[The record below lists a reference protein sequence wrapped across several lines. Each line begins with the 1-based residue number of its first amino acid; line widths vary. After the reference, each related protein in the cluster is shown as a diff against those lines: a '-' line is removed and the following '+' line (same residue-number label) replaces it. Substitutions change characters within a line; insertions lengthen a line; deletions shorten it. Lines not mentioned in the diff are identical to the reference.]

1 MTVADSSEY
10 PLVWLIAGEPSG
22 DILGA
27 RLMVALK
34 QITAGNIRIEGIGGD
49 AMAGEGLNSRF
60 PISDIAVMGLVEIIP
75 RLPLIKRRM
84 RETIEQIL
92 TEQPVLLVSIDAPG
106 FCYDIW
112 KGLRGSGVGL
122 VHYVAPTVWAWR
134 PDRAKKFAAE
144 LDHLMT
150 LLPFEPPL
158 FEREGLSATFVGHSV
173 LEGGA
178 SNGDGAAFRQK
189 QSIAEDA
196 TVICVL
202 PGSRGGELKRLGR
215 IFEIAARSVFEQ
227 YPNSVFVFP
236 TVPYMR
242 PRVEALARS
251 WPGRTVIVES
261 VREKFD
267 AMAASNAAIAASG
280 TVSLELAL
288 AKVPHVVA
296 YRMNALTIA
305 IVRMLHGIN
314 QKYINLINILLDRE
328 VVPEFVQENCTA
340 ANIAAELS
348 ALMSDE
354 VRQQQQRD
362 AFSEGIQKLAPAG
375 GSPSTAAA
383 EIVVELLNA
392 PSNIKNDRRQ

>member
-1 MTVADSSEY
+1 MVNSTEY

-27 RLMVALK
+27 RLMGALK
-34 QITAGNIRIEGIGGD
+34 QITAGNIRIEGIGGET
-49 AMAGEGLNSRF
+49 MAGEGLNSRF

-84 RETIEQIL
+84 RETIKQIL
-92 TEQPVLLVSIDAPG
+92 TEQPVLVVSIDAPG

-112 KGLRGSGVGL
+112 KGLRGSGIGL

-134 PDRAKKFAAE
+134 PDRAKKFASE

-150 LLPFEPPL
+150 LLPFEPPF
-158 FEREGLSATFVGHSV
+158 FEKEGLAATFVGHSV

-178 SNGDGAAFRQK
+178 RDGDGAAFRQ
-189 QSIAEDA
+189 QHSIAEEA

-215 IFEIAARSVFEQ
+215 IFQAAARSVFEQ
-227 YPNSVFVFP
+227 YPDAVFVFP
-236 TVPYMR
+236 TVSYMR
-242 PRVEALARS
+242 QRVEVLTRS
-251 WPGRTVIVES
+251 WPGRTVV
-261 VREKFD
+261 VGGVTEKFD
-267 AMAASNAAIAASG
+267 AMAASNAAMAASG

-288 AKVPHVVA
+288 ARVPHVVA
-296 YRMNALTIA
+296 YRMNVLTIA

-328 VVPEFVQENCTA
+328 VVPEFVQEKCTA

-354 VRQQQQRD
+354 ARQQKQGD
-362 AFSEGIQKLAPAG
+362 AFSEGIQMLSPAG

-383 EIVVELLNA
+383 EIVVELLND
-392 PSNIKNDRRQ
+392 PSNIKNDKRQ

>member
-1 MTVADSSEY
+1 MTVVDSTEY

-27 RLMVALK
+27 RLMAALK

-84 RETIEQIL
+84 RETVEQIL
-92 TEQPVLLVSIDAPG
+92 IEQPVLVVSIDAPG

-112 KGLRGSGVGL
+112 KGLRGSGIGL

-150 LLPFEPPL
+150 LLPFEPP
-158 FEREGLSATFVGHSV
+158 FFGREGLSATFVGHSV

-178 SNGDGAAFRQK
+178 RNGDGAAFRQK

-202 PGSRGGELKRLGR
+202 PGSRGGELTRLSR
-215 IFEIAARSVFEQ
+215 IFEAAAKSVFEQ
-227 YPNSVFVFP
+227 YPDAVFVFP
-236 TVPYMR
+236 TVSYMK
-242 PRVEALARS
+242 PRVEEIARS
-251 WPGRTVIVES
+251 WPGRTVVVGG

-267 AMAASNAAIAASG
+267 AMAASNAAMAASG

-348 ALMSDE
+348 VLMSDE
-354 VRQQQQRD
+354 ARQQKQGD
-362 AFSEGIQKLAPAG
+362 AFSEGIQMLSPAG

-383 EIVVELLNA
+383 EIVVELLND